1 MKRNKDNYY
10 YNKGYLQGVK
20 QTIDKIED
28 LIYHDYN
35 ITLDILMEIKDILI
49 FDKE

>member
-1 MKRNKDNYY
+1 MI
-10 YNKGYLQGVK
+10 KGDGLMNEIITK
-20 QTIDKIED
+20 EDIKIED

-35 ITLDILMEIKDILI
+35 ITIDILMEIKDILI

>member
-1 MKRNKDNYY
+1 MSDKYNYY
-10 YNKGYLQGVK
+10 YNKGYLKGVK
-20 QTIDKIED
+20 TTIERIED
-28 LIYHDYN
+28 LIYNDYN

>member
-1 MKRNKDNYY
+1 MFDKDNYY
-10 YNKGYLQGVK
+10 YNKGYLKGVK
-20 QTIDKIED
+20 ATIDKIEE
-28 LIYHDYN
+28 LIYNDYY